1 MREAD
6 WEARRVRMEQERE
19 RGLAFSQVLREK
31 FQAMPPTIEELSG
44 QKKNRGEDEEQG
56 RR

>member
-1 MREAD
+1 
-6 WEARRVRMEQERE
+6 MEQERE